1 MSKDARLLHQF
12 LKIGSARAGR
22 APPALDLWEPS
33 GFQPAPAA
41 SPAGPVDAAPAETLA
56 PCPARAEAL
65 LALLLRGVHPAAVLS
80 EWLQLLRRHGARLP
94 ARCLPKLLDMATRQ
108 PALRPLAAPVLGER
122 GRWLGQ
128 LQPEWGWAAMQHGP
142 GQRALLWDTGS
153 IEQRAATLTAWRV
166 QHPGGARQALM
177 DAWQS
182 EPPEHRAA
190 LLPALETGLGL
201 EDDAARK
208 CAPWPSACS
217 RNCPVHGCRNACWT
231 AWYPWCS
238 SSAGC
243 CGARACN

>member
-1 MSKDARLLHQF
+1 VGAQRLP
-12 LKIGSARAGR
+12 ARAG
-22 APPALDLWEPS
+22 
-33 GFQPAPAA
+33 GQPCRPGRCG
-41 SPAGPVDAAPAETLA
+41 AG
-56 PCPARAEAL
+56 PARAEAL
-65 LALLLRGVHPAAVLS
+65 LALLLRGVPPAAVLS

-108 PALRPLAAPVLGER
+108 PALRPLAAPVLGEC

-166 QHPGGARQALM
+166 EHPGGARQALM
-177 DAWQS
+177 EAWQS